1 MNLEL
6 KSKLETLALSRSI
19 PFCYSCYK
27 DAPTGT
33 CLGCGS
39 DDCMRHLPGV
49 GVEYGL
55 EWVMKSI
62 VESECSAIDV
72 TEWFDNYLRE
82 VYPDTVSIG
91 WLNGIDPVMAMEQLD
106 PIAFDIAK
114 SEWLDQEVEEE
125 RLITL
130 DNGSTYYAADE
141 LEGLG

>member
-6 KSKLETLALSRSI
+6 KSKLEALALSRSI

-39 DDCMRHLPGV
+39 DDLMRHLPGV

-55 EWVMKSI
+55 EWIVKSI
-62 VESECSAIDV
+62 VESECSSIDV
-72 TEWFDNYLRE
+72 NEWFDDYLRE

-91 WLNGIDPVMAMEQLD
+91 WLNGIDPIMAMEQLD
-106 PIAFDIAK
+106 PIAFDMAK

-130 DNGSTYYAADE
+130 DNGSTYYAVDE
-141 LEGLG
+141 LKGLG

>member
-1 MNLEL
+1 M
-6 KSKLETLALSRSI
+6 A
-19 PFCYSCYK
+19 
-27 DAPTGT
+27 
-33 CLGCGS
+33 
-39 DDCMRHLPGV
+39 HLPGV

-55 EWVMKSI
+55 EWVVKSI

-72 TEWFDNYLRE
+72 SEWFDNYLRE
-82 VYPDTVSIG
+82 VYPDSVSIG
-91 WLNGIDPVMAMEQLD
+91 WLNGIDPIMAMEQLD